1 MMSPLFYLPYMLP
14 VIYTIRMITL
24 SSPTSGQ
31 SFPAVRDTFVTD
43 LE

>member
-14 VIYTIRMITL
+14 VIFTLRMITL
-24 SSPTSGQ
+24 SAPTSGP